1 MTVLDIMEPATAPA
15 RAKVEIGVAALD
27 QIEAL
32 GVEIRQDQP
41 LANLTTIKIGGP
53 ADYFA
58 VVTDTHKLLKLVRWA
73 RANELPYLI
82 LGGGSNVLISDR
94 GVRGLV
100 IHNRCNAV
108 QVQDAPC
115 CDYPKDTRPF
125 LYAESGALM
134 AGAARTAINAGLTG
148 LEWAVS
154 VPGSVGGAVVNNAGA
169 HGGEVKD
176 SLWNVLLLD
185 DNGDIQVYRVEDL
198 AYAYRQSSLKR
209 EGAADAGFGPV
220 LLSAN
225 FRLQTGDRDTIR
237 AAAQSFLGH
246 RRSTQPVEP
255 SLGST
260 FVNPPGDFAGRLI
273 EEAGL
278 KGFRLGGVEVSR
290 THANFLINPGGAGAA
305 TAADVMTMIEHI
317 QTAVARRSGVALQP
331 ELQKIG
337 EW

>member
-1 MTVLDIMEPATAPA
+1 MATVTAAARSKKHIPAS
-15 RAKVEIGVAALD
+15 ALD
-27 QIEAL
+27 QIEAR
-32 GVEIRQDQP
+32 GVEIRQAHL
-41 LANLTTIKIGGP
+41 LANLTTIKVGGA

-58 VVTDTHKLLKLVRWA
+58 TVTDTHHLLKLVRWA
-73 RANELPYLI
+73 RANDLPYLI

-100 IHNRCNAV
+100 IHNRCKAV

-115 CDYPKDTRPF
+115 CDYPRDTRPF
-125 LYAESGALM
+125 LFAESGALM

-176 SLWNVLLLD
+176 CLWDVLLLD
-185 DNGDIQVYRVEDL
+185 DRGDIQIYRVEDL

-209 EGAADAGFGPV
+209 GAITDAGFGPV

-225 FRLQTGDRDTIR
+225 FRLDSGERETIR
-237 AAAQSFLGH
+237 RTAQAFLSH
-246 RRSTQPVEP
+246 RRDTQPVEP

-278 KGFRLGGVEVSR
+278 KGFGLGGIEVSR
-290 THANFLINPGGAGAA
+290 THANFLINPGGVGAA
-305 TAADVMTMIEHI
+305 TATDVVAMIEHI
-317 QTAVARRSGVALQP
+317 QAEVARHSGVQLEP

-337 EW
+337 DWSSL

>member
-1 MTVLDIMEPATAPA
+1 MATVTASA
-15 RAKVEIGVAALD
+15 HSKKEISASALE

-32 GVEIRQDQP
+32 GVQIRQDHP

-58 VVTDTHKLLKLVRWA
+58 DVNDTHKLLKLVRWA
-73 RANELPYLI
+73 RANDLPYLI

-100 IHNRCNAV
+100 IHNRCKAV

-125 LYAESGALM
+125 LFAESGALM

-176 SLWNVLLLD
+176 TLWDVLLLD
-185 DNGDIQVYRVEDL
+185 DHGDIQVYRVEDL
-198 AYAYRQSSLKR
+198 AYSYRQSSLKR
-209 EGAADAGFGPV
+209 AGTAAAGFGPV

-225 FRLQTGDRDTIR
+225 FRLQTGDRAAIR

-290 THANFLINPGGAGAA
+290 THANFLINPGGVGAA
-305 TAADVMTMIEHI
+305 TAADVIAMIAHI
-317 QTAVARRSGVALQP
+317 QTTVARGSGVALEP

-337 EW
+337 DW

>member
-1 MTVLDIMEPATAPA
+1 MTVLDIMAPATAPA
-15 RAKVEIGVAALD
+15 RPKGEISAAALD
-27 QIEAL
+27 QIVAL
-32 GVEIRQDQP
+32 GVQIRKNHP
-41 LANLTTIKIGGP
+41 LANLTTIKVGGP

-58 VVTDTHKLLKLVRWA
+58 TVTDTHKLLKLVRWS
-73 RANELPYLI
+73 RANDLPYLI

-100 IHNRCNAV
+100 VHNRCNAV

-176 SLWNVLLLD
+176 SLWDVLLLD
-185 DNGDIQVYRVEDL
+185 DNGDIQIYRVEDL

-209 EGAADAGFGPV
+209 QGAADAGFGPV

-278 KGFRLGGVEVSR
+278 KGFRLGGVEVSH

-305 TAADVMTMIEHI
+305 TASDVMAMIEHI
-317 QTAVARRSGVALQP
+317 QTTVARRSGVALQP

>member
-1 MTVLDIMEPATAPA
+1 MTVLDIMAPATAPG
-15 RAKVEIGVAALD
+15 RPKVEIGAAALE

-32 GVEIRQDQP
+32 GVQIRQDHP
-41 LANLTTIKIGGP
+41 LASLTTIKIGGP

-58 VVTDTHKLLKLVRWA
+58 TVTDTHRLLKLARWA
-73 RANELPYLI
+73 RANDLPYLI

-115 CDYPKDTRPF
+115 CDYPKDSRPF

-305 TAADVMTMIEHI
+305 TAADVITMIEHI

>member
-1 MTVLDIMEPATAPA
+1 MATVTAPA
-15 RAKVEIGVAALD
+15 HSKKEISAPALK

-32 GVEIRQDQP
+32 GVQIRQDHP

-58 VVTDTHKLLKLVRWA
+58 DVNDTHKLLKLVRWA

-100 IHNRCNAV
+100 IHNRCKAV

-125 LYAESGALM
+125 LFAESGALM

-176 SLWNVLLLD
+176 TLWDVLLLD
-185 DNGDIQVYRVEDL
+185 DHGDIQVYRVEDL
-198 AYAYRQSSLKR
+198 AYSYRQSSLKR
-209 EGAADAGFGPV
+209 AGTAAAGFGPV

-225 FRLQTGDRDTIR
+225 FRLQTGDRAATR

-290 THANFLINPGGAGAA
+290 THANFLINPGGVGAA
-305 TAADVMTMIEHI
+305 TAADVIAMIAHI
-317 QTAVARRSGVALQP
+317 QATVARGSGVALEP

-337 EW
+337 DW

>member
-1 MTVLDIMEPATAPA
+1 MATVTAA
-15 RAKVEIGVAALD
+15 AAAKKTVRASALR

-32 GVEIRQDQP
+32 GVEILQDHP
-41 LANLTTIKIGGP
+41 LANLTTIKVGGA

-58 VVTDTHKLLKLVRWA
+58 PVTDTHKLLKLVRWS
-73 RANELPYLI
+73 RANDLPYLI

-100 IHNRCNAV
+100 IHNRCKAV
-108 QVQDAPC
+108 QVQSAPC
-115 CDYPKDTRPF
+115 CDYPKDARAF
-125 LYAESGALM
+125 LFAESGALM
-134 AGAARTAINAGLTG
+134 AGAARTAVNAGLTG

-176 SLWNVLLLD
+176 SLWDALLLD
-185 DNGDIQVYRVEDL
+185 DNGDIQIYRVEDL
-198 AYAYRQSSLKR
+198 AYSYRHSSLKR
-209 EGAADAGFGPV
+209 GGITDAGFGAA

-225 FRLQTGDRDTIR
+225 FRLDSGDPETIR
-237 AAAQSFLGH
+237 RAAQAFLSH

-278 KGFRLGGVEVSR
+278 KGFRLGGVEVSC
-290 THANFLINPGGAGAA
+290 THANFLINRGGVGAA
-305 TAADVMTMIEHI
+305 AAADVVAMIEHI
-317 QTAVARRSGVALQP
+317 QTAVAHHSGVDLEP

-337 EW
+337 DW

>member
-1 MTVLDIMEPATAPA
+1 MATVTAPA
-15 RAKVEIGVAALD
+15 RSKRHIPASALD
-27 QIEAL
+27 RIEAL
-32 GVEIRQDQP
+32 GLEIRQDHP
-41 LANLTTIKIGGP
+41 LASLTTIKVGGA

-58 VVTDTHKLLKLVRWA
+58 AVTDTHKLLKLVRWA
-73 RANELPYLI
+73 RENGLPYLI

-100 IHNRCNAV
+100 IQNRCKAV

-115 CDYPKDTRPF
+115 CDYPGDTRPF
-125 LYAESGALM
+125 LFAESGALM

-176 SLWNVLLLD
+176 CLWDVLLLD
-185 DNGDIQVYRVEDL
+185 DRGDIQIYRVEDL

-209 EGAADAGFGPV
+209 SGITDADFGPV

-225 FRLQTGDRDTIR
+225 FRLDSGERETIR
-237 AAAQSFLGH
+237 RTAQAFLSH
-246 RRSTQPVEP
+246 RRKTQPVEP

-278 KGFRLGGVEVSR
+278 KGFRLDGVEVSR
-290 THANFLINPGGAGAA
+290 THANFLINPGGVGAA
-305 TAADVMTMIEHI
+305 TAADVVAMIEHI
-317 QTAVARRSGVALQP
+317 QAEVAHHSGVQLEP

-337 EW
+337 DW